1 MGKKRTFTK
10 EFKQE
15 ILQEMETIPAAEI
28 CRQHELQPQLLT
40 RWKREYESNP
50 KEAFA
55 GRGKTWKEEAKL
67 AEYKKLVGELYAENA
82 FLKKVLT
89 NLQERRAEEKKI
101 R

>member
-10 EFKQE
+10 EFKQQ
-15 ILQEMETIPAAEI
+15 IIQEMETISAAEI
-28 CRQHELQPQLLT
+28 CRQHELQPQLLN

-55 GRGKTWKEEAKL
+55 GRGKIWKEEAKL
-67 AEYKKLVGELYAENA
+67 AEYKKLVGELYAENT
-82 FLKKVLT
+82 FLKKVLA
-89 NLQERRAEEKKI
+89 NLQERRAEEKKT